1 MKNQK
6 IFENKIKKI
15 EYNQSI
21 KKIEYKNN
29 NFYIDTRHYDW
40 IIDCSA
46 CTLEKKYNFNV
57 SFEPRITLLYESKL
71 KQFACMLMDGKF
83 WSIYP
88 RSKNI
93 YTLGSVIY
101 SRISSKTNIINAKKI
116 INNLN
121 KEKLKKIIINFEK
134 QVMSDFPNFKDLF
147 TYVGYYTSLTT
158 LYNSFSDS
166 RPIIVNRNKNLI
178 QVLGS
183 KIDNVIEI
191 EKQIK
196 KIIK

>member
-1 MKNQK
+1 
-6 IFENKIKKI
+6 
-15 EYNQSI
+15 
-21 KKIEYKNN
+21 
-29 NFYIDTRHYDW
+29 
-40 IIDCSA
+40 
-46 CTLEKKYNFNV
+46 
-57 SFEPRITLLYESKL
+57 
-71 KQFACMLMDGKF
+71 MLMDGKF

-166 RPIIVNRNKNLI
+166 RL
-178 QVLGS
+178 
-183 KIDNVIEI
+183 
-191 EKQIK
+191 
-196 KIIK
+196 

>member
-1 MKNQK
+1 
-6 IFENKIKKI
+6 
-15 EYNQSI
+15 
-21 KKIEYKNN
+21 
-29 NFYIDTRHYDW
+29 
-40 IIDCSA
+40 
-46 CTLEKKYNFNV
+46 
-57 SFEPRITLLYESKL
+57 
-71 KQFACMLMDGKF
+71 MLMDGKF

>member
-1 MKNQK
+1 M
-6 IFENKIKKI
+6 
-15 EYNQSI
+15 
-21 KKIEYKNN
+21 
-29 NFYIDTRHYDW
+29 
-40 IIDCSA
+40 
-46 CTLEKKYNFNV
+46 
-57 SFEPRITLLYESKL
+57 YESKL

>member
-1 MKNQK
+1 
-6 IFENKIKKI
+6 
-15 EYNQSI
+15 
-21 KKIEYKNN
+21 
-29 NFYIDTRHYDW
+29 
-40 IIDCSA
+40 
-46 CTLEKKYNFNV
+46 
-57 SFEPRITLLYESKL
+57 
-71 KQFACMLMDGKF
+71 
-83 WSIYP
+83 
-88 RSKNI
+88 
-93 YTLGSVIY
+93 
-101 SRISSKTNIINAKKI
+101 
-116 INNLN
+116 
-121 KEKLKKIIINFEK
+121 
-134 QVMSDFPNFKDLF
+134 MSDFPNFKDLF

>member
-1 MKNQK
+1 
-6 IFENKIKKI
+6 
-15 EYNQSI
+15 
-21 KKIEYKNN
+21 
-29 NFYIDTRHYDW
+29 
-40 IIDCSA
+40 
-46 CTLEKKYNFNV
+46 
-57 SFEPRITLLYESKL
+57 
-71 KQFACMLMDGKF
+71 MLMDGKF

-101 SRISSKTNIINAKKI
+101 SRISSKTNIINAKRI